1 MITDVGLIQ
10 RAKMVATLRP
20 RGALSGFLSIG
31 PEGSMYVQREKSLRI
46 RMRVSPEAHG
56 TVLSAYLDA
65 SRLTLVLED
74 VVVWKGQ
81 SVWKTP
87 FEERWRLMA
96 AFLKEWTQDKAL
108 QGLAIECAK
117 YMPLGSLSMKNKNEP
132 DAVVEFV
139 PNEGKRM
146 IYVPLK
152 KVHSS
157 LSLSPSPSLSI
168 SPLSSSA
175 PASASAS
182 ASASSSV
189 YSVRKEPVGPDVFS
203 VWRDGERLG
212 LALVRTLAISRC
224 LRGVE
229 ETPVSVEWNAQF
241 GKYEILNVLPS

>member
-1 MITDVGLIQ
+1 MIHEPIHRMITDVSLVQ

-31 PEGSMYVQREKSLRI
+31 PEGSTYSQRETSLRI
-46 RMRVSPEAHG
+46 RMRVSPAAYG
-56 TVLSAYLDA
+56 TVLSAYFDKT
-65 SRLTLVLED
+65 RLVLED

-81 SVWKTP
+81 SVWKMT

-96 AFLKEWTQDKAL
+96 SFLKEWKHDKAL
-108 QGLAIECAK
+108 QGLTIECAR
-117 YMPLGSLSMKNKNEP
+117 YMSLGSLSVKKEKEP

-139 PNEGKRM
+139 PNEGGGKRM
-146 IYVPLK
+146 MYVPLK
-152 KVHSS
+152 QKKALSS
-157 LSLSPSPSLSI
+157 TVSSSPSP
-168 SPLSSSA
+168 PSA
-175 PASASAS
+175 
-182 ASASSSV
+182 

-229 ETPVSVEWNAQF
+229 EAPVSVEWNAQF